1 MTEVVG
7 ATVKGYFECS
17 VVSLN
22 GLIDMAKRVD
32 EVVGGDPPSA
42 GYGLAEAISAIF
54 NGGTQENIQTA
65 LKVLAGWNFQPEGG
79 WPS

>member
-1 MTEVVG
+1 MSRVVG

-17 VVSLN
+17 AASLN

-32 EVVGGDPPSA
+32 DMVGADPPKA
-42 GYGLAEAISAIF
+42 DYGLAEAISAIF
-54 NGGTQENIQTA
+54 NGGTRRDIQTA
-65 LKVLAGWNFQPEGG
+65 LQVLAGWNFQPESG

>member
-1 MTEVVG
+1 MAHVVG

-17 VVSLN
+17 VTSLN

-32 EVVGGDPPSA
+32 DMVGADPPKS

-65 LKVLAGWNFQPEGG
+65 LQVLAGWNFQPEGG